1 MTAEGQDTFIGVAGT
16 CLETLINHD
25 FQVASTATLESVY
38 HLFCRQSY
46 EYAGVVDANGHLE
59 GVISRSRL
67 GFLLGARFGFAV
79 YGRNCVLQHAMPN
92 ALTFCTGTPL
102 EDVLK
107 AALARSGDSFYDDVA
122 LVATD
127 GCYRG
132 MISMQT
138 LVRLQYQLVEERTA
152 LAEKRQREL
161 GQKNLALEESL
172 AALRK
177 SRGQFGILFENSA
190 LAVALLTPDG
200 RVTAGNHHLW
210 NLLSESGNEHE
221 PERLLSLMPE
231 PERVNF
237 LNVVMALVRS
247 LELDQKAELEVTVET
262 PHRGQ
267 RRLLLYLSWIKE
279 TSQVCL
285 LVDDVTE
292 QRLLERRM
300 IQQEKSVLMENLAG
314 GVAHEI
320 NNKLVPIV
328 GFTELI
334 QRELNRH
341 SAPVQ
346 LVRYCQMVHDSAVE
360 SAQIIRQLL
369 QLSRPGPI
377 ERASTDLRQICQEAL
392 TMLGFR
398 IRQMDCQ
405 VRLEFPAHPVMVL
418 AEPGQIKQVVMN
430 LGLNALDAMEKVPSA
445 TLTLQARLEGSLV
458 RFSVID
464 CGHGIAP
471 ENLARIFNP
480 FFTTK
485 GPDKGT
491 GLGLS
496 VCDSIIR
503 QHGGEIH
510 VTSTVGRGT
519 AFSFTLPLAL
529 EPMAA
534 ALPILPFANSPAM
547 EENPGRRVLLADD
560 EESVTQMVEATL
572 TSLLGYRVDRAANG
586 QEAIER
592 LQVQGYDLII
602 SDVRMPLVDGL
613 GVYRWLKENNPEQ
626 TKTFLFIT
634 GDAGSRELN
643 EELERLGAPVLKKP
657 FGIAH
662 LVEHCRELTG
672 GDETRRLIPLQPA
685 SAHFS

>member
-1 MTAEGQDTFIGVAGT
+1 MTADRQEMVIGVAGT

-25 FQVASTATLESVY
+25 FKVSSHATLESAY
-38 HLFCRQSY
+38 HLFRRQPH
-46 EYAGVVDANGHLE
+46 EYAGVVDASGQLE

-79 YGRNCVLQHAMPN
+79 YGRNAVLQHAMPD
-92 ALTFCTGTPL
+92 ALKFCIGTPL
-102 EDVLK
+102 EEVLR

-122 LVATD
+122 LVTAD
-127 GCYRG
+127 GAYHG

-152 LAEKRQREL
+152 LAEKRQLEL

-172 AALRK
+172 SALRE
-177 SRGQFGILFENSA
+177 SRGQFDILFENSA

-200 RVTAGNHHLW
+200 KVTAGNHRLW
-210 NLLSESGNEHE
+210 DLFADSSENPE
-221 PERLLSLMPE
+221 PGRLLKRMLEQDRLSFL
-231 PERVNF
+231 RV
-237 LNVVMALVRS
+237 MTALARS
-247 LELDQKAELEVTVET
+247 QELDQKAEIEVTIDT
-262 PHRGQ
+262 PNRGQ
-267 RRLLLYLSWIKE
+267 RRLLLFLSWIKE
-279 TSQVCL
+279 TAQVCL

-292 QRLLERRM
+292 QRLFERRM
-300 IQQEKSVLMENLAG
+300 IQQEKSALMENLAG

-334 QRELNRH
+334 QRELYRH

-369 QLSRPGPI
+369 QLSRPAPI
-377 ERASTDLRQICQEAL
+377 ERASADLRQICQEAL

-398 IRQMDCQ
+398 IRQLECQ
-405 VRLEFPAHPVMVL
+405 VRWDFPPRPVMVY

-430 LGLNALDAMEKVPSA
+430 LGLNALDAMEKQRPAV
-445 TLTLQARLEGSLV
+445 LTFQAKLEGSLV
-458 RFSVID
+458 RFSVND
-464 CGHGIAP
+464 CGHGIAQ
-471 ENLARIFNP
+471 EHLARIFDP

-503 QHGGEIH
+503 QHGGEIQ
-510 VTSTVGRGT
+510 VASMIGRGT
-519 AFSFTLPLAL
+519 TFSFTLPLAL

-534 ALPILPFANSPAM
+534 ALPLVPFATEQPT
-547 EENPGRRVLLADD
+547 EENTVRRVLLADD
-560 EESVTQMVEATL
+560 EESVAQMVEATL
-572 TSLLGYRVDRAANG
+572 TSMLGYNVDRAANG
-586 QEAIER
+586 KEAIER
-592 LQVQGYDLII
+592 LQVRGYDLII

-613 GVYRWLKENNPEQ
+613 GIYRWLKENSPSQ
-626 TKTFLFIT
+626 TKSFLFIT
-634 GDAGSRELN
+634 GDAGSRELT

-657 FGIAH
+657 FGISH
-662 LVEHCRELTG
+662 LVEHCRELAENGEEEMAPT
-672 GDETRRLIPLQPA
+672 PLR
-685 SAHFS
+685 

>member
-1 MTAEGQDTFIGVAGT
+1 MGIGVAGT
-16 CLETLINHD
+16 CLDTLINHS
-25 FQVASTATLESVY
+25 FSVANHATLETIY
-38 HLFCRQSY
+38 HVFRRQPH
-46 EYAGVVDANGHLE
+46 EYAGVVDNAGQLQ

-79 YGRNCVLQHAMPN
+79 YGRQSVLQHTMPN
-92 ALTFCTGTPL
+92 ALTFQVGTPL
-102 EDVLK
+102 ETVLK

-122 LVATD
+122 LVTHD
-127 GCYRG
+127 GRYRG
-132 MISMQT
+132 MIAMQT

-152 LAEKRQREL
+152 LAEKRQHEL
-161 GQKNLALEESL
+161 GQKNLALEQSL
-172 AALRK
+172 AALRE
-177 SRGQFGILFENSA
+177 SRGQFDILFENSA
-190 LAVALLTPDG
+190 LAVALLTAEG
-200 RVTAGNHHLW
+200 KLTAGNHRLW
-210 NLLSESGNEHE
+210 DLLSDQKENHD
-221 PERLLSLMPE
+221 PERLLQWMPAQERQSLLA
-231 PERVNF
+231 VTS
-237 LNVVMALVRS
+237 ALARS
-247 LELDQKAELEVTVET
+247 QEVDQKAELEVTIDT
-262 PHRGQ
+262 PDRGQ

-279 TSQVCL
+279 TGQICL

-300 IQQEKSVLMENLAG
+300 IQQEKSVLLENLAG

-334 QRELNRH
+334 QRELSRQ

-377 ERASTDLRQICQEAL
+377 ERATADLRQICQEAL

-398 IRQMDCQ
+398 IRQLDCQ
-405 VRLEFPAHPVMVL
+405 VRWNFPAQPVMVL
-418 AEPGQIKQVVMN
+418 AEAGQIKQVIMN
-430 LGLNALDAMEKVPSA
+430 LGLNALDAMEKKQPA
-445 TLTLQARLEGSLV
+445 TLTLQAQLEGSLV
-458 RFSVID
+458 RFSITD
-464 CGHGIAP
+464 CGQGIAP
-471 ENLARIFNP
+471 EHLARIFNP

-496 VCDSIIR
+496 VCDSIVR

-510 VTSTVGRGT
+510 VASVMGQGT
-519 AFSFTLPLAL
+519 TFSFTLPLAMEL
-529 EPMAA
+529 ADLNL
-534 ALPILPFANSPAM
+534 LPPQRMTVPLPGESSKH
-547 EENPGRRVLLADD
+547 RVLLADD
-560 EESVTQMVEATL
+560 EESVAQMVEATL

-586 QEAIER
+586 HEAIER
-592 LQVQGYDLII
+592 LQMREYDLVI

-613 GVYRWLKENNPEQ
+613 GVYRWLEEHSPQQ
-626 TKTFLFIT
+626 TKSFLFIT

-657 FGIAH
+657 FGITS
-662 LVEHCRELTG
+662 LVQHCRELTENG
-672 GDETRRLIPLQPA
+672 ETQAALAIPLQPA